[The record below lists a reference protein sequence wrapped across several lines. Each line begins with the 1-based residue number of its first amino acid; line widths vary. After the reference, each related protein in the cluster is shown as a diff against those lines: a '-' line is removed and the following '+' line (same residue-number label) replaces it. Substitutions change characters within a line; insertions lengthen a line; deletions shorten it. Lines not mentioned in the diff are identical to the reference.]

1 MYTNLFTIDP
11 MAASSYGIYNSLKGE
26 EGTFVDF
33 LLSYDS
39 HEANEEGSND
49 WLSKIVNEDT
59 LKQINSPEAL
69 KSLSISGINTMD
81 LLSQKSYFDT
91 QVSAYKLQLTQEMEK
106 RNINIPVLPIESSL
120 L

>member
-1 MYTNLFTIDP
+1 MYTNIFTIDP

-26 EGTFVDF
+26 EGSFVDF
-33 LLSYDS
+33 LLTYDS
-39 HEANEEGSND
+39 HEANEGGND
-49 WLSKIVNEDT
+49 WLSKIVNEDS
-59 LKQINSPEAL
+59 LKQINSPEVL

-81 LLSQKSYFDT
+81 FLSQKSYFDT

-106 RNINIPVLPIESSL
+106 RNIDIPVLPVESTL